1 MELVKEVLTAEKC
14 QYFIDAYAGSGL
26 FGCAAAAANVPYI
39 VGVEENELS
48 AATAKL
54 NWQNFGAE
62 KFDFYTGDAAEILPA
77 ILKNAPAD
85 AVAVFDPPRGGMDG
99 KAVRT
104 LQNSPLKK
112 LIYISCHPAT
122 LVRDLGRLQ
131 RGGFSIADVRMIDMF
146 PRSAHFE
153 TFVQL
158 TR

>member
-1 MELVKEVLTAEKC
+1 MQDVLTEEKC

-26 FGCAAAAANVPYI
+26 FGCAAAAAQVPYI

-48 AATAKL
+48 AQTAKL

-62 KFDFYTGDAAEILPA
+62 KFDFFAGDAAEILPE
-77 ILKNAPAD
+77 ILQNAPAD
-85 AVAVFDPPRGGMDG
+85 AVAVFDPPRGGLDG
-99 KAVRT
+99 KAVRA
-104 LQNSPLKK
+104 LLKSPLKK

-131 RGGFSIADVRMIDMF
+131 QGGFAVKQVRMIDMF

-158 TR
+158 SR